1 MQKFFIKSAIFLLL
15 IAVVVFYF
23 AFNFKRKYDLKTD
36 YLATLIDKEARLNS
50 LDSNRM
56 IIVGGSNLAFGI
68 NSKLIEE
75 KLPVKVANL
84 GLHAG
89 LSLTFMLNQA
99 AHLMKKGDVIVLIPE
114 YPLYLDDFNPDID
127 LIQFMQEIDPNTK
140 VYYHFTPKETLEGVY
155 EKFKKYFTPD
165 DFRVDPVFNRQ
176 RFNIYGDNLGHLN
189 KTPPPTLI
197 DRKPIKPIELSHS
210 LRLLKDF
217 AEKCKKSKVSVL
229 ISYPP
234 YPKSEYV
241 GKNKE
246 RIEALDVKLR
256 NNLPEIEFLDKPKA
270 YIFNDPLF
278 YDTVYHLN
286 KNGREIRTKKL
297 IEDLRTHIYHNSTL
311 LH

>member
-15 IAVVVFYF
+15 ITVVVCYF

-50 LDSNRM
+50 LDSNRV
-56 IIVGGSNLAFGI
+56 ILVGGSNLAFGI

-114 YPLYLDDFNPDID
+114 YPLYLDDFKPDID
-127 LIQFMQEIDPNTK
+127 LIQFMQEIDPKTK
-140 VYYHFTPKETLEGVY
+140 AYYHFTSKETLECIF

-165 DFRVDPVFNRQ
+165 EFRIDPVFNRQ

-189 KTPPPTLI
+189 KAPLPNLI
-197 DRKPIKPIELSHS
+197 DRKPIKPIELNHS
-210 LRLLKDF
+210 ISLLKDF
-217 AEKCKKSKVSVL
+217 SKKCKKRGVNVF

-234 YPKSEYV
+234 YPRSEYV

-246 RIEALDVKLR
+246 RIEALDLKLR
-256 NNLPEIEFLDKPKA
+256 NSLPDIGFLDKPDA
-270 YIFNDPLF
+270 YIFNDSLF

-297 IEDLRTHIYHNSTL
+297 IADLRTHLYH
-311 LH
+311 